1 MTHTSTKN
9 QAEHGQH
16 TGQNFKKA
24 YLSVRRHEARWREVA
39 LQALLQA
46 SLGSRYDVKLTGLG
60 AGEADLKPGTDPSP
74 DITIYH
80 EGRIAAEVEV
90 TGTRY
95 PYYAIASKG
104 LWLRPDK
111 LRYALRSPYTER
123 IIYVHLLIPQEFPEG
138 PWLHWLPAKT
148 AILFLDTD
156 HMLELMVTSSSKLRE
171 HYVSIPPQVW
181 RRNWQGLIRHI
192 RSLAGDE

>member
-1 MTHTSTKN
+1 MS
-9 QAEHGQH
+9 
-16 TGQNFKKA
+16 FKKA
-24 YLSVRRHEARWREVA
+24 YQAVRRHEARWREVA

-46 SLGSRYDVKLTGLG
+46 SLGAAYDVRLTGLG
-60 AGEADLKPGTDPSP
+60 AGEADILEGNSSSP
-74 DITIYH
+74 DITIYR
-80 EGRIAAEVEV
+80 EGRPVAEVEV

-95 PYYAIASKG
+95 PYYAIADKG

-148 AILFLDTD
+148 AILFLDDD
-156 HMLELMVTSSSKLRE
+156 HMLELMVTSSSHLKE
-171 HYVSIPPQVW
+171 HYVSIPVSAW
-181 RRNWQGLIRHI
+181 RTEWHQLIRHI
-192 RSLAGDE
+192 KSLAGDE